1 MESSRG
7 LLNPLPKEN
16 NEAQREPELPK
27 VTQHETQFPVSQLSL
42 AGTFKA
48 CKALSCPLQATVL
61 HLGHQRRAGLF
72 VL

>member
-16 NEAQREPELPK
+16 NEAQREPEAPK
-27 VTQHETQFPVSQLSL
+27 VTQLESQLPASQLSL

-48 CKALSCPLQATVL
+48 YQALSCPLQATVL
-61 HLGHQRRAGLF
+61 PLGQRQAGLF
-72 VL
+72 VS